1 MTDWD
6 AGGWE
11 GARRAQE
18 DAWLATTPA
27 QRLTW
32 LEEAI
37 AFARAALA
45 PQQGTTDPAVPP
57 ALPPTPEALR

>member
-11 GARRAQE
+11 GAKRAQE

-27 QRLTW
+27 QRLKW

-37 AFARAALA
+37 AFARGALA
-45 PQQGTTDPAVPP
+45 PKGTTDPAVPP
-57 ALPPTPEALR
+57 VPPTPEA